1 MMQAADYFIPSSEF
15 LDAEALNFGQAAL
28 PDKICRLNKMVHG
41 RLVVTNG
48 EDGAYYLVDNKLYH
62 VDPPQVNAIDTIGA
76 GDNFHAAF
84 ALALKK
90 GFDLHRCVKFS
101 VAVASLS
108 CREFGGRNGIPD
120 WPQAIRVAD
129 RLKENKIAS

>member
-1 MMQAADYFIPSSEF
+1 
-15 LDAEALNFGQAAL
+15 
-28 PDKICRLNKMVHG
+28 MVHG

-62 VDPPQVNAIDTIGA
+62 VASPQVNAIDTIGA

-90 GFDLHRCVKFS
+90 GLDLHQAVKLA

-108 CREFGGRNGIPD
+108 CRDFGGRNGIP
-120 WPQAIRVAD
+120 QMEEAIRIA
-129 RLKENKIAS
+129 RQLKEKVREP